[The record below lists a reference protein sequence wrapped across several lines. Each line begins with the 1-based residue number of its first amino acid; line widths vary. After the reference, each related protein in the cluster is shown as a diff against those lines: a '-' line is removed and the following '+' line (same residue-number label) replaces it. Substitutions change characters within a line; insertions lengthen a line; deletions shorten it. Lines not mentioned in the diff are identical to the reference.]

1 MNQQAAPDYFEL
13 ADYTGVLR
21 RRWKSIAAVGL
32 IGLVLAGAYVV
43 IAPKTYTSTV
53 LIQVS
58 PLTDNANAVGGRTGG
73 PVNMDNEAQVVRSAA
88 VAALVKKNLRSP
100 LSITAIQQSI
110 HVSVPPNTTFLQISC
125 AAGSA
130 IGAQK
135 CATVVGSQYLNYRR
149 VSNMQLIGSGIKALQ
164 VREKKLSSRIT
175 TLKALLYVT
184 RRKKG
189 VTPNNQTL
197 ESLALQ
203 LASDKSAQAALRS
216 HINQA
221 LPLQVSLADP
231 TGTIVGQVVSPATF
245 PAAPSSPRKLL
256 YVPSGLML
264 GLVVGIGLAFLNE
277 RGDKRVHS
285 VRDVERYSGQPTLL
299 SLAGKRHG
307 SGSGV
312 ESPRT
317 APGRAYNELAQVI
330 ATALG
335 DSGHVIAVAATSP
348 GASATAVSANLAAAL
363 ARTTDRTVLI
373 CGDVHGT
380 RAPEL
385 LGASRGRGLS
395 EVLTGSA
402 SATEVLTGVP
412 DVPGLAVIPP
422 GLDVARA
429 AALMRDAPMKRAVGD
444 LIDQAR
450 YVVIEVQSVGENADT
465 FGLAHFADA
474 SIVAVEVGRSRPD
487 DISECAKRLERLG
500 TPVLGTAVVPP
511 VPIPSA
517 ARKGRRAEPA
527 RSAAP
532 AAPAV
537 LAEPAQDKPFVGSIK
552 RYEMQPGQPAGPDQR
567 PQFIA
572 APFASGMKETKP
584 APRMGAGERD
594 GYPNPA
600 DPATGD

>member
-21 RRWKSIAAVGL
+21 RRWKSIATVGL

-43 IAPKTYTSTV
+43 LAPKTYTSAV
-53 LIQVS
+53 LVQVS
-58 PLTDNANAVGGRTGG
+58 ALPSNANAVGGRTGG
-73 PVNMDNEAQVVRSAA
+73 PVNMDNEAQIVRSAA
-88 VAALVKKNLRSP
+88 VAALVKQNLHSP
-100 LSITAIQQSI
+100 LSVTTIQHNI
-110 HVSVPPNTTFLQISC
+110 RVSVPPNTTFLQISC

-130 IGAQK
+130 VGAQK
-135 CATVVGSQYLNYRR
+135 CANVAGSQYLDYRR
-149 VSNMQLIGSGIKALQ
+149 VSNMNLIASGITALRAQ
-164 VREKKLSSRIT
+164 EKVLAGRIT
-175 TLKALLYVT
+175 TLKTSIFVT
-184 RRKKG
+184 RHKKG
-189 VTPNNQTL
+189 VTPNNPTI
-197 ESLALQ
+197 EGLALR
-203 LASDKSAQAALRS
+203 LASDKSAQSALRS

-221 LPLQVSLADP
+221 LPLQVSLSNP
-231 TGTIVGQVVSPATF
+231 TGTIVGQVVSPATLPTA
-245 PAAPSSPRKLL
+245 PASPRKLL
-256 YVPSGLML
+256 YVPSGLVL

-277 RGDKRVHS
+277 RRDKRVHS

-299 SLAGKRHG
+299 SLGGKRHG
-307 SGSGV
+307 SGTGV

-317 APGRAYNELAQVI
+317 PPGRAYNELAQVI
-330 ATALG
+330 VTALG

-348 GASATAVSANLAAAL
+348 GASATVVSANLAAAL

-402 SATEVLTGVP
+402 SATEVLSGVP
-412 DVPGLAVIPP
+412 DLPGLAVIAP

-429 AALMRDAPMKRAVGD
+429 AAVMRETPMKRAVSELLG
-444 LIDQAR
+444 QAR
-450 YVVIEVQSVGENADT
+450 YVVIEVQSVGDNADT

-474 SIVAVEVGRSRPD
+474 SIVAAEVGRSRPD
-487 DISECAKRLERLG
+487 DVSGCARRLERLG

-511 VPIPSA
+511 VSIPSA
-517 ARKGRRAEPA
+517 ARKGRRGEPA
-527 RSAAP
+527 RPAAP

-537 LAEPAQDKPFVGSIK
+537 FAEPAQDKSFVGSIK
-552 RYEMQPGQPAGPDQR
+552 RYEMQPGQPAGSDQR

-572 APFASGMKETKP
+572 APFAPGMKEAKP
-584 APRMGAGERD
+584 APRTGA
-594 GYPNPA
+594 
-600 DPATGD
+600 